1 MYQYQTL
8 TPLAPVFI
16 PPTIPINA
24 PCVPAQCVDG
34 VDTIINIGSGS
45 IGGNP
50 SPVTVTQ
57 VTTPTYTAKSSDY
70 FLCVSHTGQV
80 VITLPVGI
88 LGTVYVI
95 KDCDGNASVAS
106 PIIVQ
111 GTGQNV
117 DIGTATINTSFGAI
131 QVIFNGVAWS
141 IV

>member
-1 MYQYQTL
+1 MYQTQTL
-8 TPLAPVFI
+8 APLSTAFI
-16 PPTIPINA
+16 PP
-24 PCVPAQCVDG
+24 CVPIVPACIPLEPVDG

-50 SPVTVTQ
+50 SPVTVTE
-57 VTTPTYTAKSSDY
+57 VTTPTYTALASDY
-70 FLCVSHTGQV
+70 FLCVTHAGQV

-95 KDCDGNASVAS
+95 KDWDGNASILA

-117 DIGTATINTSFGAI
+117 DSGTATINTSFGSI
-131 QVIFNGVAWS
+131 TVIFNGSVWS